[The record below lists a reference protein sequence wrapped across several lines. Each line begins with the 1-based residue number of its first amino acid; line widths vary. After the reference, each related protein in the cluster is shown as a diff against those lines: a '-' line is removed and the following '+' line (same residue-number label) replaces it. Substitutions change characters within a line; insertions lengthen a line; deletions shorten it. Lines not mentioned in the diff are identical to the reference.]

1 MIPTNDYQLEND
13 PKIKEIID
21 SAIKQLAKDGQ
32 ASFWWS
38 GEYTLAQC
46 THVAKEFVKKGY
58 YAKQNMFTNGRW
70 QSVIISK
77 KPLENFS
84 SCAMYSVML

>member
-13 PKIKEIID
+13 PKINEIID
-21 SAIKQLAKDGQ
+21 SAIKQLTKDGQ
-32 ASFWWS
+32 ALFWWN
-38 GEYTLAQC
+38 GKYTLAEC

-58 YAKQNMFTNGRW
+58 YAKQNMFTNGIW

-77 KPLENFS
+77 KPLQESS
-84 SCAMYSVML
+84 SCEIYSVML